1 MKPHRPNPHAGCAV
15 CASPIGQGWL
25 MCPEH
30 WARVPKPLQQAV
42 TAAWGRMSRER
53 LGTDKS
59 KSALAQYRQ
68 ARDAALNAAAEAPT
82 TTAAPQEQA

>member
-1 MKPHRPNPHAGCAV
+1 MKHHRANPHAGCAI

-25 MCPEH
+25 MCPGH
-30 WARVPKPLQQAV
+30 WSKVPKPLQQAV

-59 KSALAQYRQ
+59 KSALTEYRQ
-68 ARDAALNAAAEAPT
+68 ARDAAINAASEAS
-82 TTAAPQEQA
+82 TTAAPQEQP